1 MENAV
6 VKKMLQ
12 DGYNQVSYT
21 DNYILGWILGHTV
34 YFAICDRELTDS
46 VTCLDMASRGA
57 GYALR
62 FKPTTD
68 QKYMLMTMN
77 AQPLCSEKMFNEMLQ
92 EKYLNNK
99 GKMVNYNRGE
109 VFEKLVTEYAGQEW
123 VKDNVPFTEAGDI
136 EWNGVAYQIKFEKA
150 TFTNEKTLMNLR
162 K

>member
-1 MENAV
+1 
-6 VKKMLQ
+6 
-12 DGYNQVSYT
+12 
-21 DNYILGWILGHTV
+21 
-34 YFAICDRELTDS
+34 
-46 VTCLDMASRGA
+46 MASRGA

-99 GKMVNYNRGE
+99 GKMVNYNRGDL
-109 VFEKLVTEYAGQEW
+109 FEKLVTEYAGQVWE
-123 VKDNVPFTEAGDI
+123 KDNIPFTEAGDI